1 MVRKAMN
8 AITGKIGGL
17 QKAAFWLASFS
28 AVSLLLGF
36 VRDRILAHY
45 FGAGLE
51 LDMYYA
57 AFEIPDILFAT
68 AASIAST
75 SILLPMFFER
85 ESDREKLQNF
95 INSVFSYFSIF
106 LISSCAVVFIFMPE
120 LVKVFFRSFNQ
131 DSALTVI
138 HFSRILL
145 LSPLFLGLSNFFGSI
160 IQYEKRFLLYSLSP
174 LFYNMGIIM
183 GLWMGAATFGV
194 IAAVYGVALGAFL
207 HLLVQATFVLTSKER
222 PRFSRKIFSSASWNE
237 IKKVFFLSV
246 PRTISLS
253 VGSLVGLFFV
263 SLASGLKEGSI
274 AVFTLAFNLQ
284 SVLLSLIGGSY
295 SLATF
300 PALAEHFAKK
310 EMESLI
316 KCLSQGL
323 RYIIFWSLPT
333 AALFIV
339 LRAHIVRVVLGS
351 GAFDWSDTRMTAAVL
366 ALFVASVVFQS
377 IQLFLTRAHYAF
389 GKTRLPLIM
398 NLTGAVST
406 ILLAY
411 FILHNFNQ
419 FNFIFSYLNSV
430 LKVESLGRT
439 AVLALPLSF
448 SLGAILSSS
457 LLWLSLPK
465 EVSKEIGKAILRT
478 WIDALVA
485 SLTLALSTLLALR
498 VLSRF
503 FVLDTALNVFLHG
516 LLSGIVGIF
525 FAILALLLLK
535 NKELKGL
542 LTGTI
547 LNH

>member
-1 MVRKAMN
+1 MN